1 VKKLCIS
8 SLELFN
14 GLEPDTQAN
23 FYNQAICYLR
33 SGDVGLAI
41 QLLLKSAGEGY
52 SQKFS
57 TGVWNALG
65 VAYFIT
71 SQGKLAQD
79 AFVRALH
86 IDPTQAQTWSNLGFL
101 YLEYGQYLLA
111 NRAFGNAFSSDP
123 EDGYAWI
130 GQALVIQNDK
140 NLDSGKQSELFYD
153 HIRHS
158 QLGCINNFH
167 VLGGLEY
174 AYSSMLNGEENY
186 KKWSRIT
193 PIVTKYS
200 KMFNENSELADLLKN
215 ECLIKEKLE
224 AAVDVSGLEPSLK
237 AEISLKQGEFKNAI
251 NTLNQAENETNN
263 ENHDYTSFLKVLSFQ
278 ANNDTENALESLDN
292 LLENENLPIEIRE
305 KFAILQAQL
314 EFIDDSEDSAKTLF
328 EFFQEAATVNYKLS
342 HAMLGSLGAIGVSN
356 GKENMVKL
364 VLKEMYQNHDLT
376 VESVLLEAWLLRND
390 EFNLQKH
397 LQKAVHMRPDKA
409 ELWMLL
415 SRGCVLKSFKVT
427 TAKTGRCLDAENDT
441 QYYLS
446 LLDHGIK
453 NKDVQR
459 EIINNPR
466 LIKQYL

>member
-1 VKKLCIS
+1 MALKKLKK
-8 SLELFN
+8 
-14 GLEPDTQAN
+14 
-23 FYNQAICYLR
+23 
-33 SGDVGLAI
+33 
-41 QLLLKSAGEGY
+41 LKFH
-52 SQKFS
+52 KFCF
-57 TGVWNALG
+57 TFF
-65 VAYFIT
+65 YFIT
-71 SQGKLAQD
+71 NQGKLAQD

-140 NLDSGKQSELFYD
+140 NLDSAKQSELFYD

-158 QLGCINNFH
+158 QLGCINIFH
-167 VLGGLEY
+167 TLGGLEY
-174 AYSSMLNGEENY
+174 AYSLMLNGEVNY

-200 KMFNENSELADLLKN
+200 SMYDENSELADLLKN
-215 ECLIKEKLE
+215 ECLIKEKLV
-224 AAVDVSGLEPSLK
+224 AAVDVSSLEPSLK
-237 AEISLKQGEFKNAI
+237 AEIHLKQGQFNKAI
-251 NTLNQAENETNN
+251 NTLKEEEEENINS
-263 ENHDYTSFLKVLSFQ
+263 DYTSFLKVLSFQ
-278 ANNDTENALESLDN
+278 ANDETENALESLDI
-292 LLENENLPIEIRE
+292 LLENENLTIEIRE
-305 KFAILQAQL
+305 KLAIFQAQL

-364 VLKEMYQNHDLT
+364 VLKEMNTNDGTNVELT

-390 EFNLQKH
+390 KFNLQKH

-415 SRGCVLKSFKVT
+415 SRGCVRKNSKVW
-427 TAKTGRCLDAENDT
+427 TAKIGRSLDAQLDT

-446 LLDHGIK
+446 LLDNGIK

-459 EIINNPR
+459 EIMNNPR
-466 LIKQYL
+466 LMKQYL